1 MVKGESKRKVIV
13 CVDSYENDILQGRFY
28 YDSQTTAIPFHGLMQ
43 LLLYMDTCFD
53 GASFPQAFES
63 KRTFSEAELV
73 KDKTAEQ
80 STPLPRL
87 EGTPEMGALV
97 TFQIRLLFRQNT
109 SWQGNVLWLE
119 GKKNENFRSVLEL
132 IHLMHSVLVQH
143 SCVPSSR
150 GAGETVAE

>member
-13 CVDSYENDILQGRFY
+13 CVDSYENDILCGRFY
-28 YDSQTTAIPFHGLMQ
+28 YDSQTSAIPFHGLMQ
-43 LLLYMDTCFD
+43 LLLYMDTCFN
-53 GASFPQAFES
+53 GASFPQAFET
-63 KRTFSEAELV
+63 KRTFSTEEVTKEMA
-73 KDKTAEQ
+73 AEQ
-80 STPLPRL
+80 SARLPRL

-132 IHLMHSVLVQH
+132 IHLMHSVLEVRH
-143 SCVPSSR
+143 TLP
-150 GAGETVAE
+150 E